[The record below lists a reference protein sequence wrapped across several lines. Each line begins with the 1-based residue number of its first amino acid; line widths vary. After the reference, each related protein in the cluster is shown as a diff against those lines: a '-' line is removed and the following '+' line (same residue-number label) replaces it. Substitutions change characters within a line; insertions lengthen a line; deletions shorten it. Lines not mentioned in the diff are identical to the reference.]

1 MQRTFATTILLALAG
16 AAWATTAFAQAPAPE
31 TVFVAD
37 GVARGVRHEG
47 AEWNNADGCLECGG
61 TGNVLFGERLLG
73 PGDFHVRARLTI
85 VGLARSAATFVLGSS
100 HFGFEGGGGEMFTEG
115 ALLGRNSLGPPVV
128 REGEPFDFEVIR
140 QGDVLRFLVD
150 GKEVHR
156 AQTDPTLVLQL
167 GLRPWRSTL
176 RVERLSAQ
184 GNLISAP
191 KPPLETDVYIS
202 RTEGYHTFRI
212 PAIVTSPK
220 GTLLAFCE
228 GRKGGGGDSGDIDLV
243 LKRSADGGKTW
254 SELLVVADHED
265 NTIGNPCPVVDRS
278 TGRIWLPLTWNL
290 GSDREGQIMAG
301 ESADVRRVYITYS
314 DDDGL
319 TWAPIREISATTRRD
334 HWRWYATGPGR
345 GIQLVRGEYAGRLVI
360 PANHSDHSDPDKHPY
375 RSHVVFS
382 DDHGG
387 TWQLGGVLDEK
398 TNESTV
404 VELADGR
411 LLGNVRSYHGEH
423 RRAIATSADGGR
435 TWSDVTLDETLIEPV
450 CQANVLR
457 YTFPERDG
465 KSRILFS
472 NPASTGRQMMTVRIS
487 YDEGQT
493 WPVAKLVCAG
503 SAAYS
508 CMTVLADASIGLL
521 YERDG
526 SRTIT
531 FARFDL
537 PWLTDGQDK
546 LGVQAAKPPRD

>member
-1 MQRTFATTILLALAG
+1 MHRTMTTTILFALAG
-16 AAWATTAFAQAPAPE
+16 TAWGATAFAGAPAPE

-37 GVARGVRHEG
+37 GVARCVRHEG
-47 AEWNNADGCLECGG
+47 AEWTADDGCLECGG
-61 TGNVLFGERLLG
+61 TGNFLFAEPLLG

-85 VGLARSAATFVLGSS
+85 AGLARSAATFVLGSS
-100 HFGFEGGGGEMFTEG
+100 HFGFEGGSGQMFTEG
-115 ALLGRNSLGPPVV
+115 ALLGRNNLGPPVV
-128 REGEPFDFEVIR
+128 REGEPFELEAIR
-140 QGDVLRFLVD
+140 EGDVLRFLID

-156 AQTDPTLVLQL
+156 AKTDPKLVLHV
-167 GLRPWRSTL
+167 GLRPWRSTM
-176 RVERLSAQ
+176 RVEQFSA
-184 GNLISAP
+184 GGHLIFAP
-191 KPPLETDVYIS
+191 KPPLETDVYTS
-202 RTEGYHTFRI
+202 GTEGYHTFRI
-212 PAIVTSPK
+212 PAMVTSTE

-228 GRKGGGGDSGDIDLV
+228 GRMGGGGDSGDIDIV
-243 LKRSADGGKTW
+243 LKRSTDGGKTW
-254 SELLVVADHED
+254 SELLVVADHEE

-301 ESADVRRVYITYS
+301 KSEDVRRVYITYS

-334 HWRWYATGPGR
+334 HWRWYATGPGC
-345 GIQLVRGEYAGRLVI
+345 GIQLARGEYEGRLVI
-360 PANHSDHSDPDKHPY
+360 PANHSDHSDGSKHPY
-375 RSHVVFS
+375 RSHVFFS
-382 DDHGG
+382 DDHGR

-398 TNESTV
+398 TNESTI

-411 LLGNVRSYHGEH
+411 LLDNMRSYHGEH
-423 RRAIATSADGGR
+423 RRAIATSADGGQ

-457 YTFPERDG
+457 YTFPEADG
-465 KSRILFS
+465 KSRILFA
-472 NPASTGRQMMTVRIS
+472 NPASTGRQMMTVRVS

-493 WPVAKLVCAG
+493 WPVAKLVYAG

-508 CMTVLADASIGLL
+508 CMTVLADASIGLV

-526 SRTIT
+526 YRKIT

-546 LGVQAAKPPRD
+546 PGARTGKQTGE